1 MKTAKTIAGTL
12 AVAVA
17 ALLAQGASA
26 ADVSNPVKIL
36 DISDGF
42 ETFGHLVTGNNS
54 GNTFTDKYAIKLTE
68 SFSISADVYSRSGT
82 ASNGLAISSLDLYNA
97 SGLVAHGQQ
106 LSDGAVDQWL
116 LNSAALVPGQYFL
129 QVSGSVLSNAAGR
142 YSSSATLQ
150 QVSAV
155 PEPATV
161 GMLLGG
167 LGLVGALSR
176 RKRQQGER
184 AGAV

>member
-1 MKTAKTIAGTL
+1 MKTAKTIASTL

-26 ADVSNPVKIL
+26 ADISKPVTAIDL
-36 DISDGF
+36 SDGF
-42 ETFGHLVTGNNS
+42 EAFGHLVTGNNS
-54 GNTFTDKYAIKLTE
+54 GNTFVDKYAFTLTG
-68 SFSISADVYSRSGT
+68 SFSLTADVYSRSGNPN
-82 ASNGLAISSLDLYNA
+82 NGLDIASLDLYNA

-106 LSDGAVDQWL
+106 LSTGAIDQWL
-116 LNSAALVPGQYFL
+116 LSSATLGPGSYYL
-129 QVSGSVLSNAAGR
+129 QVSGSALSNSAGR
-142 YSSSATLQ
+142 YTSSATVEP
-150 QVSAV
+150 VSAV
-155 PEPATV
+155 PEPATY

-184 AGAV
+184 S